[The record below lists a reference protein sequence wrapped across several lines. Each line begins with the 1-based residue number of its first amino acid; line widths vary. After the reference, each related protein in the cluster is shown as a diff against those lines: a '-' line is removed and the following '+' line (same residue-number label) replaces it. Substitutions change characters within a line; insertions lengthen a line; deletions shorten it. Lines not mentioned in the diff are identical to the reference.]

1 MFQCVGSNPA
11 GSVQAAARLHINE
24 PGKDL
29 ILRLFIIFIIFIFFI
44 YFNFEFL
51 FRFFFLFFH
60 YPYFLFPFPH
70 HLFLF
75 LYLKQNNLDKYK
87 HRKQYPSTKSRLTQT
102 IPLPSQISLSQ
113 EKNTKILSKNVLD
126 SLLSQVENDDGNSQD
141 PNDSNNDD
149 YDDDYDDDES
159 DQDSEGSIHAFGPG
173 VDPKKLL
180 NSLTNNKQDNHD
192 KQDEIS
198 HFSQSP
204 FPTVTRKYPDL
215 DGTKSVKTSLP
226 GPPRDL
232 VAQIVNPRFVALSW
246 MEPLKNPD
254 EVTSYTV
261 YYKMTT
267 SERERKITTKSRDDQ
282 LANIQS
288 LLPGRTYQFR
298 VVGNSNNGAGESST
312 IYEVSTQPEENIS
325 GPPQEIDGYPIS
337 HKELHVQWT
346 PPLVTNG
353 NISKYRIYYSLDD
366 GSEMFTDSTSH
377 EAVLTELRPFTEY
390 TVSVVP
396 FNQNGMGDPSNELI
410 LKTYSATPTEPPT
423 NVTLEATGS
432 TVSFACQFCFFHR
445 FCLSKIFFN
454 LVHNR
459 TLGTSTGR
467 RSERTDNRLQNSL
480 S

>member
-1 MFQCVGSNPA
+1 MSIKSTTN
-11 GSVQAAARLHINE
+11 H
-24 PGKDL
+24 
-29 ILRLFIIFIIFIFFI
+29 
-44 YFNFEFL
+44 
-51 FRFFFLFFH
+51 
-60 YPYFLFPFPH
+60 
-70 HLFLF
+70 
-75 LYLKQNNLDKYK
+75 LDKHK
-87 HRKQYPSTKSRLTQT
+87 HRKQYPSTKSRIAQT
-102 IPLPSQISLSQ
+102 LPLPSQISLSQ

-126 SLLSQVENDDGNSQD
+126 SLLSQVETDNGNSQN

-159 DQDSEGSIHAFGPG
+159 DIDSEGSIHAFGPG

-180 NSLTNNKQDNHD
+180 NSLTKNHHD

-215 DGTKSVKTSLP
+215 DGTKSVKATLP

-325 GPPQEIDGYPIS
+325 GPPQDIDGYPIS
-337 HKELHVQWT
+337 HKEIHIQWT

-353 NISKYRIYYSLDD
+353 NISKYRIYYTLDD
-366 GSEMFTDSTSH
+366 GSEMYTDSTSL

-410 LKTYSATPTEPPT
+410 LKTYSATPTESPT
-423 NVTLEATGS
+423 NVTLEATSS
-432 TVSFACQFCFFHR
+432 TV
-445 FCLSKIFFN
+445 N
-454 LVHNR
+454 
-459 TLGTSTGR
+459 
-467 RSERTDNRLQNSL
+467 
-480 S
+480 

>member
-1 MFQCVGSNPA
+1 MYV
-11 GSVQAAARLHINE
+11 LIILTNE
-24 PGKDL
+24 S
-29 ILRLFIIFIIFIFFI
+29 
-44 YFNFEFL
+44 
-51 FRFFFLFFH
+51 
-60 YPYFLFPFPH
+60 
-70 HLFLF
+70 
-75 LYLKQNNLDKYK
+75 DKHK
-87 HRKQYPSTKSRLTQT
+87 HRKQHPSTKSRHAQT
-102 IPLPSQISLSQ
+102 IPLPSQVSLSQ

-126 SLLSQVENDDGNSQD
+126 SLLSQVETNSDMQD
-141 PNDSNNDD
+141 PNDSNNDE
-149 YDDDYDDDES
+149 YDVDYDDDES
-159 DQDSEGSIHAFGPG
+159 DLDNDDEGSIHAFGPG

-180 NSLTNNKQDNHD
+180 NSLTNKNHRDNE
-192 KQDEIS
+192 DEIS

-215 DGTKSVKTSLP
+215 DATKMGKATLP

-298 VVGNSNNGAGESST
+298 VVGNSNYGAGESST

-325 GPPQEIDGYPIS
+325 GPPQDIDGFAVS
-337 HKELHVQWT
+337 HKDLHIQWT
-346 PPLVTNG
+346 PPLVPNG
-353 NISKYRIYYSLDD
+353 NISKYRIFYSLDD
-366 GSEMFTDSTSH
+366 GTEMYTDSTSL
-377 EAVLTELRPFTEY
+377 ETILTELRPFTEY

-410 LKTYSATPTEPPT
+410 LKTYSAAPDEAPL

-432 TVSFACQFCFFHR
+432 TV
-445 FCLSKIFFN
+445 I
-454 LVHNR
+454 
-459 TLGTSTGR
+459 
-467 RSERTDNRLQNSL
+467 
-480 S
+480 